1 MGLGINWEMRK
12 MAKRYQSEIKN
23 VTRRVSPRERE
34 REREREEKTG
44 SEVHCNNRMTSRPA
58 AFYVLR
64 FAAKVRK
71 DGNLIEQQCV
81 C

>member
-34 REREREEKTG
+34 RERRRQALKYIAIIG
-44 SEVHCNNRMTSRPA
+44 
-58 AFYVLR
+58 
-64 FAAKVRK
+64 
-71 DGNLIEQQCV
+71 
-81 C
+81 